1 MYALLPG
8 IMLRYPS
15 NRFLKRHYSPR
26 VHSGLDLVA
35 LALQAVVVGIVSGIK
50 DRHHHSASKP
60 VEDMGWA
67 VLALGIANLYV
78 NVIVVNVRRYS

>member
-1 MYALLPG
+1 MPG

-15 NRFLKRHYSPR
+15 NPFLKRLYNSR
-26 VHSGLDLVA
+26 VHSVVDLVA
-35 LALQAVVVGIVSGIK
+35 FALQASVVATVSWIK
-50 DRHHHSASKP
+50 DNHDSTSEP

-78 NVIVVNVRRYS
+78 NVIVVINRRFR